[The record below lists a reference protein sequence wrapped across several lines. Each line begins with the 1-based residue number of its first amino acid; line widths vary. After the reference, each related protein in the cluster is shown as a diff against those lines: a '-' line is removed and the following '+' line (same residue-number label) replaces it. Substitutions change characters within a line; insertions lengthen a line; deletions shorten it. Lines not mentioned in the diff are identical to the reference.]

1 VQRFD
6 DKESSSRVNG
16 AIKRLVHVAPFWAG
30 WKDLGSASQAYRDL
44 ITRLSEVPGR
54 SPASGRAFF
63 VHDHQREVVDRRL
76 DDRLTAAGADRDH
89 LYPVW
94 RWLEQE
100 TARQPAG
107 WIDLAD
113 PAAAARRAIVE
124 EGLTRCERGWIPTV
138 AANHQELLVD
148 QLNLFSVRFFFRHE
162 DFDPF
167 LCSSAPDGQA
177 APDDGPRYFVCIDLR
192 FDFKVDVY
200 WTFATLSLWS
210 DWPRHPHI
218 APRPC
223 PGRRSAD
230 DESPIA
236 LEAVESMRSHF
247 DRITRCFEGFLHG
260 PEAVGGR
267 PVAPPEPERLGLGW
281 SRPRLEVFDGVYRP
295 PRFWFAVPVERPA
308 TPMAYLN
315 GNGAYDRLLRPLAE
329 TVLKVTDPRAGT
341 VATAQVQG
349 DYLVQ
354 RRFIH
359 DHHGTASVGDE
370 PTYLLIPGEGATAA
384 QEEVGYRIARSL
396 LQLEWYAATVLF
408 EVDSD
413 LEVART
419 HVKMY
424 ENNARQ
430 AGTLLDALVLHLPAT
445 SGEDLRVAHESIELV
460 HQTLLQGVADLADMT
475 TIIQASVRKV
485 GDGADEL
492 MARFDRELDQQAIED
507 RLDIRASLAER
518 GLFDRL
524 REQARDDVALA
535 DRVQTRYQS
544 LLQEITMAFEERR
557 VREGDKLERYS
568 GIIALI
574 FGVVGVVTAAE
585 ALLEFR
591 WLSAP
596 LPLRF
601 AVGIFVT
608 LVGAVLL
615 GVIGQGLLRYRHP
628 GKLGT
633 GPFRQRYRETWSFLA
648 TTSTPSLRQ
657 LKASIGGQPA
667 GKRRERWNEADER
680 FSRQLA
686 ERWDQAPQLPA
697 LAGTPAVL
705 PAGALRSDQEIRR
718 LATLVEAFVCETLL
732 VSERTPELHR
742 FALPRFTCLYRL
754 LSTNRDRMRTRP
766 DSNLVSD
773 FDVRTS
779 LTAAGFPAEHW
790 ETFLTWERELLA
802 HQVTRPV
809 ERPAHDLL
817 VCIEATAIQNGL
829 DPRAG
834 RAVVDRMWR
843 DIERWRTA
851 TYVPVLV
858 S

>member
-1 VQRFD
+1 
-6 DKESSSRVNG
+6 
-16 AIKRLVHVAPFWAG
+16 
-30 WKDLGSASQAYRDL
+30 
-44 ITRLSEVPGR
+44 
-54 SPASGRAFF
+54 
-63 VHDHQREVVDRRL
+63 
-76 DDRLTAAGADRDH
+76 
-89 LYPVW
+89 
-94 RWLEQE
+94 
-100 TARQPAG
+100 
-107 WIDLAD
+107 
-113 PAAAARRAIVE
+113 
-124 EGLTRCERGWIPTV
+124 
-138 AANHQELLVD
+138 
-148 QLNLFSVRFFFRHE
+148 
-162 DFDPF
+162 
-167 LCSSAPDGQA
+167 
-177 APDDGPRYFVCIDLR
+177 
-192 FDFKVDVY
+192 
-200 WTFATLSLWS
+200 
-210 DWPRHPHI
+210 
-218 APRPC
+218 
-223 PGRRSAD
+223 
-230 DESPIA
+230 
-236 LEAVESMRSHF
+236 
-247 DRITRCFEGFLHG
+247 
-260 PEAVGGR
+260 
-267 PVAPPEPERLGLGW
+267 
-281 SRPRLEVFDGVYRP
+281 
-295 PRFWFAVPVERPA
+295 
-308 TPMAYLN
+308 
-315 GNGAYDRLLRPLAE
+315 LAE
-329 TVLKVTDPRAGT
+329 TVLKVSDPRAGT

-370 PTYLLIPGEGATAA
+370 PTYLLIPGEGDTAT
-384 QEEVGYRIARSL
+384 QEEIGYRIARSL

-430 AGTLLDALVLHLPAT
+430 AGALLDALVLHLPAT

-492 MARFDRELDQQAIED
+492 MARFDREIDQQAIGD

-518 GLFDRL
+518 GLFERL

-544 LLQEITMAFEERR
+544 LLQEITLAFDERR

-568 GIIALI
+568 GIITLI

-596 LPLRF
+596 LPLCAGVGAF
-601 AVGIFVT
+601 VAV
-608 LVGAVLL
+608 VGAVLL
-615 GVIGQGLLRYRHP
+615 YAIGQGLLRYRHP

-633 GPFRQRYRETWSFLA
+633 GAFRQRYRETWAFLA
-648 TTSTPSLRQ
+648 TTSTPSLRD
-657 LKASIGGQPA
+657 LKDRID
-667 GKRRERWNEADER
+667 RRPEDERRVLWNGADER

-686 ERWDQAPQLPA
+686 ERWDRPPQDPTA
-697 LAGTPAVL
+697 SSAPAVV
-705 PAGALRSDQEIRR
+705 PDEPLRSDREIRR
-718 LATLVEAFVCETLL
+718 LAALVEAFVCETLL

-754 LSTNRDRMRTRP
+754 LSTSRERSRTSP

-779 LTAAGFPAEHW
+779 LTDAGFPAEHW

-802 HQVTRPV
+802 HQATRPV
-809 ERPAHDLL
+809 HRPAHDLL
-817 VCIEATAIQNGL
+817 VAIEATTIRNGL
-829 DPRAG
+829 DPAAG

-851 TYVPVLV
+851 ARPPAADDPGGDQLMARSVPAQ
-858 S
+858 